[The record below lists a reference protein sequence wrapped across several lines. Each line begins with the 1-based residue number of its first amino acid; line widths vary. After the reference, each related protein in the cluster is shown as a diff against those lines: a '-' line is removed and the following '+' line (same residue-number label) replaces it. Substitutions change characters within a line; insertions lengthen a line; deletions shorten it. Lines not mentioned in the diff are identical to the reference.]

1 MAGVE
6 HYRHQTML
14 AGPASSADVVIIWK
28 TEDGV
33 LLCYGTAANS
43 VLEADTDTYAP
54 GCIYIKSLTAGSS
67 LLYFNE
73 GTRAAPNFDQVTVG

>member
-1 MAGVE
+1 MSDVAQKLE
-6 HYRHQTML
+6 NMIAFQ
-14 AGPASSADVVIIWK
+14 AASAEIVPIIA

-33 LLCYGTAANS
+33 LLCYGTAAHT

-67 LLYFNE
+67 IMYFNE
-73 GTRAAPNFDQVTVG
+73 GTRAAPDFDVVTVA

>member
-1 MAGVE
+1 MSQESYE
-6 HYRHQTML
+6 HENMI
-14 AGPASSADVVIIWK
+14 PAPAASAVVIPIFK

-33 LLCYGTAANS
+33 LLCYGTAAYT

-67 LLYFNE
+67 IVYNNI
-73 GTRAAPNFDQVTVG
+73 GTKAAPNFDVMTIT